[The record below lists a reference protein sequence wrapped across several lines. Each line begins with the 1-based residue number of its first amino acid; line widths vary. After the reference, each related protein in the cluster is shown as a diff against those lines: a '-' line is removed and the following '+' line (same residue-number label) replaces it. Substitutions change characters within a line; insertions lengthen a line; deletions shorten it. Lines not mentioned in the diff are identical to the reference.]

1 MFNSKFTTTMKAV
14 LKLANKRFILTNE
27 NGITTNAEGKSQEQS
42 AEDFIKFVDN
52 LVGIGYTLVEKD
64 Y

>member
-1 MFNSKFTTTMKAV
+1 MKAV

-27 NGITTNAEGKSQEQS
+27 NGITTNAEGKGQAQS
-42 AEDFIKFVDN
+42 AEDFIKFIDN

>member
-1 MFNSKFTTTMKAV
+1 MKAV
-14 LKLANKRFILTNE
+14 LKLANKKFVLTNE
-27 NGITTNAEGKSQEQS
+27 NGITTNAEGKSQDQS
-42 AEDFIKFVDN
+42 PEDFTKFIDN